1 MDNGGAHKS
10 QKVKEIV
17 KESKNNLLYSVPYR
31 PKTNAIES
39 WFNQF
44 KYYFQLNCSGAITYS
59 QLKVKVKD
67 AIKSIQKSS
76 YSNYMKYAYVDKEI
90 RKYQPKKSTRRRKHK
105 EYIY

>member
-10 QKVKEIV
+10 QKIKDIV

-44 KYYFQLNCSGAITYS
+44 KYYFQLKCSGANTYS
-59 QLKVKVKD
+59 QLKVNVKD
-67 AIKSIQKSS
+67 SIKVTTDWYYKILVEKINAKKVTDQQIQD
-76 YSNYMKYAYVDKEI
+76 YMNENNW
-90 RKYQPKKSTRRRKHK
+90 S
-105 EYIY
+105 